1 MKTKLI
7 AFLVAA
13 ACFAGAFAAS
23 NSDYVQGGLIT
34 HFDAINNE
42 GTGTHNASATKWKD
56 LKGSASITLASGAS
70 WGDKYLSSG
79 TGKHSIANMPAYNR
93 GSVTVEAAVD
103 VTATGMSDSM
113 KWPRIFANT
122 EDFSIHYSNGRK
134 DLCLF
139 MRAISG
145 AAQGRA
151 YYGTSLF
158 STGTVAGFSGSD
170 GYGIAVDGK
179 VGVNT
184 VQSSSVALQIAANST
199 WTLNGYPNGS
209 TLAGR
214 YYGFRMYNRKLTAE
228 EFLQNAIVDKARYR
242 NTYLTGYRDSGS
254 GNLEQRVLVA
264 KPTGCVL
271 KVDGVTQAGNFEE
284 WSAIG
289 TSATYTLTVTPE
301 SGYQFQ
307 RWTGDM
313 DYITSGNLYSNT
325 ITVARSLAMSFTPVF
340 TAIPEPTMASPV
352 YTITVA
358 SGTRELTSA
367 VDDDNNA
374 IGTTGTIVKKG
385 AGTLQINSDV
395 ISTFAGEIVIEA
407 GRWYSGTRSGLGT
420 KDGGAVWVKNGATL
434 HVFHG
439 SAHAFASADQ
449 ITRKAYIIGTGT
461 DGKGALYGSTGLG
474 GNTAEAYG
482 IYPKYITLLGD
493 ARIESADHVNFDHL
507 YVDMNRH
514 TFTVS
519 PKDSDWIRLSG
530 TWTNGNI
537 NVVTK
542 PILIESS
549 PPFAGGAE
557 NVIRFKSNS
566 GYRANNYAA
575 TANNGQGNWTAIFE
589 NGTTLYGP
597 NASGTTAGWNGPVIL
612 EGNTKIT
619 CQDTFGKL
627 AFWGP
632 VSGPGN
638 FGKSTDAVKYTNLKL
653 ANANN
658 SFTGGIWVKWGSL
671 TATTDGAIPAN
682 GGAVNAT
689 NSTVELSAATEY
701 HLPDLALS
709 GTGSV
714 FSVAGTTGS
723 FKNATKTGNDTITWN
738 TKVGAKS
745 FALNGGT
752 LKFGA
757 IPVAD
762 GVVQVDFGA
771 FSASRGTTLDL
782 SGNAWTCTNLTGAA
796 TLVDGALTVNGP
808 WTLDAANASTLGGGT
823 ATVAF
828 GSNASLTLANVSGLS
843 RAQVYTIATTASTY
857 SAPLALDADS
867 MAAHWRVRVSSDGKS
882 LELFNASGMTI
893 ILR

>member
-1 MKTKLI
+1 MKMKLI
-7 AFLVAA
+7 AVLSVVL
-13 ACFAGAFAAS
+13 CVAGAFAAS
-23 NSDYVQGGLIT
+23 NADYVQDGLVT
-34 HFDAINNE
+34 HFDAIDNE

-56 LKGSASITLASGAS
+56 LKGSASITLVSGAS
-70 WGDKYLSSG
+70 WGGGNYLNTTTTRHPIS
-79 TGKHSIANMPAYNR
+79 NMPSYNR

-103 VTATGMSDSM
+103 VTETGMSSTK
-113 KWPRIFANT
+113 KWPRIFA
-122 EDFSIHYSNGRK
+122 DGQYFSVHYTYGRN

-139 MRAISG
+139 MCSDSGSG
-145 AAQGRA
+145 AAEGRV
-151 YYGTSLF
+151 YSQPPLF
-158 STGTVAGFSGSD
+158 SSGTVVGFSGSD
-170 GYGIAVDGK
+170 GYGIAIDGK
-179 VGVNT
+179 VVTNRT
-184 VQSSSVALQIAANST
+184 QSTSVAMQRAANAS
-199 WTLNGYPNGS
+199 WSLNAYEGPLSGHYHA
-209 TLAGR
+209 LR
-214 YYGFRMYNRKLTAE
+214 VYNRKLNAE
-228 EFLQNAIVDKARYR
+228 ELLQNAIVDKVRYW
-242 NTYLTGYRDSGS
+242 NTYPTGYRDSG
-254 GNLEQRVLVA
+254 GVLQKRVLVA

-271 KVDGVTQAGNFEE
+271 EVDGVAQAGDFED
-284 WSAIG
+284 WSAFG
-289 TSATYTLTVTPE
+289 TRATYTLTATPE

-307 RWTGDM
+307 RWAGDM
-313 DYITSGNLYSNT
+313 DCITSGNLYSNT

-340 TAIPEPTMASPV
+340 TAIPEPVLASPV

-358 SGTRELTSA
+358 SGTRELTTA
-367 VDDDNNA
+367 VDDDNTA

-385 AGTLQINSDV
+385 AGTLQIKSDV

-420 KDGGAVWVKNGATL
+420 KNGGAVWVKNGATL
-434 HVFHG
+434 HMFHG
-439 SAHAFASADQ
+439 EKHNFATADQ

-461 DGKGALYGSTGLG
+461 DGKGALYGSSGLG
-474 GNTAEAYG
+474 GSTEVYG

-493 ARIESADHVNFDHL
+493 ARIESADHVNFDNL
-507 YVDMNRH
+507 VVDMNRH

-519 PKDSDWIRLSG
+519 PKDSDWDRLSG

-537 NVVTK
+537 NVVSK
-542 PILIESS
+542 PILIEGS
-549 PPFAGGAE
+549 PVLAGGDE
-557 NVIRFKSNS
+557 NVIRFKSSS

-575 TANNGQGNWTAIFE
+575 TENNAQGRWTAVFE
-589 NGTTLYGP
+589 NNTTLYGP
-597 NASGTTAGWNGPVIL
+597 NKSGVIAGWNGPVIL
-612 EGNTKIT
+612 EGNTAIT
-619 CQDTFGKL
+619 CQDTFGKF

-638 FGKSTDAVKYTNLKL
+638 FGKNTTAVKYTNLKL

-689 NSTVELSAATEY
+689 NSTVELSAAMEY
-701 HLPDLALS
+701 HLPGLVLS

-723 FKNATKTGNDTITWN
+723 FKNATKTGGDTITWN

-752 LKFGA
+752 LKFGTV
-757 IPVAD
+757 PVAN
-762 GVVQVDFGA
+762 GVVQADFGA
-771 FSASRGTTLDL
+771 FSAARGTTLDL

-808 WTLDAANASTLGGGT
+808 WTLDAANAGTLGGGT

-828 GSNASLTLANVSGLS
+828 GPNALLTLANASGLS
-843 RAQVYTIATTASTY
+843 RAQVYTIATTAATY
-857 SAPLALDADS
+857 SAPPALDADAL
-867 MAAHWRVRVSSDGKS
+867 AAHWRVRVSSDGKS
-882 LELFNASGMTI
+882 LELYNASGMTI

>member
-1 MKTKLI
+1 MQR
-7 AFLVAA
+7 AA
-13 ACFAGAFAAS
+13 
-23 NSDYVQGGLIT
+23 
-34 HFDAINNE
+34 
-42 GTGTHNASATKWKD
+42 NASWSLNAYEGP
-56 LKGSASITLASGAS
+56 LSG
-70 WGDKYLSSG
+70 
-79 TGKHSIANMPAYNR
+79 
-93 GSVTVEAAVD
+93 
-103 VTATGMSDSM
+103 
-113 KWPRIFANT
+113 
-122 EDFSIHYSNGRK
+122 HYH
-134 DLCLF
+134 
-139 MRAISG
+139 
-145 AAQGRA
+145 
-151 YYGTSLF
+151 
-158 STGTVAGFSGSD
+158 
-170 GYGIAVDGK
+170 
-179 VGVNT
+179 
-184 VQSSSVALQIAANST
+184 AL
-199 WTLNGYPNGS
+199 
-209 TLAGR
+209 R
-214 YYGFRMYNRKLTAE
+214 VYNRKLNAE
-228 EFLQNAIVDKARYR
+228 ELLQNAIVDKVRYW
-242 NTYLTGYRDSGS
+242 NTYPTGYRDSG
-254 GNLEQRVLVA
+254 GVLQKRVLVA

-271 KVDGVTQAGNFEE
+271 EVDGVAQAGDFED
-284 WSAIG
+284 WSAFG
-289 TSATYTLTVTPE
+289 TRATYTLTATPE

-307 RWTGDM
+307 RWAGDM
-313 DYITSGNLYSNT
+313 DCITSGNLYSNT

-340 TAIPEPTMASPV
+340 TAIPEPVLASPV

-358 SGTRELTSA
+358 SGTRELTTA

-385 AGTLQINSDV
+385 AGTLQIKSDV

-420 KDGGAVWVKNGATL
+420 KNGGAVWVKNGATL
-434 HVFHG
+434 HMFHG
-439 SAHAFASADQ
+439 SAHGFTEADQ

-542 PILIESS
+542 PILIEGT
-549 PPFAGGAE
+549 PPLAGGAE

-597 NASGTTAGWNGPVIL
+597 NKSGVIAGWNGPVIL
-612 EGNTKIT
+612 EGNTAIT
-619 CQDTFGKL
+619 CQDTFGKF

-638 FGKSTDAVKYTNLKL
+638 FGKNTTAVKYTNLKL

-689 NSTVELSAATEY
+689 NSTVELSAAMEY
-701 HLPDLALS
+701 HLPDLVLS

-723 FKNATKTGNDTITWN
+723 FKNATKVGGDTITWN

-752 LKFGA
+752 
-757 IPVAD
+757 
-762 GVVQVDFGA
+762 
-771 FSASRGTTLDL
+771 
-782 SGNAWTCTNLTGAA
+782 
-796 TLVDGALTVNGP
+796 
-808 WTLDAANASTLGGGT
+808 

-828 GSNASLTLANVSGLS
+828 GPNTLLTLANVSSLS
-843 RAQVYTIATTASTY
+843 RAQVYTIATTAATY
-857 SAPLALDADS
+857 SAPPALDTDAL
-867 MAAHWRVRVSSDGKS
+867 AAHWRVRVSSDGKS
-882 LELFNASGMTI
+882 LELYNASGMTI